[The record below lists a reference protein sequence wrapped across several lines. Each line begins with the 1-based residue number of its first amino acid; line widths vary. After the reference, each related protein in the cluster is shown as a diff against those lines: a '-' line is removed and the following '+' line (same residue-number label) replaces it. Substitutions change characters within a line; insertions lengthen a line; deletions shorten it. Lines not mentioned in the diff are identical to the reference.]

1 MAAAP
6 HRILADK
13 YRLIRP
19 LENGGMGS
27 VWLAE
32 HLALASPVAIKLIT
46 ADVAKTTER
55 LQRFLREARAAAAAR
70 SPHVV
75 QILDYGVHEGTPYIV
90 MELLE
95 GESLAERLLRCGHL
109 GPSETEMIIRHV
121 SRAVTRAHE
130 AGIVHR
136 DLKPANIFITHN
148 EEEEIV
154 KVFDFGIAK
163 ASEALGGGSGLA
175 GSGLAGGLGKA
186 TRTGSFLGTPYYMS
200 PEQLEGGRRS
210 DHRTDIWALGVIA
223 FECLLGRLPFNG
235 QGIGGLVLS
244 VCAHPAPIPSQLGV
258 VPEGFD
264 AWFARACARDLDERF
279 ASAREAAASLR
290 AALGGSPGVEPDRGT
305 GIEPDARAP
314 QPSAPDAPAAAGFRS
329 RLGGA
334 RRTDAGTVISST
346 RVGGARI
353 DMPSSPALDH
363 PVTDSR
369 VTSGAAMDGPAES
382 GSRAPLASAELGAP
396 VGARDAGSAALRST
410 IADPSS
416 ATLHPEEKKHPRPL
430 VILAPIVACVA
441 IALALQGFRRS
452 AVATDGVP
460 RNEAA
465 TVAVQPLAPAPAGLI
480 VLGEGSDLRVSVDG
494 QDIGAVPCEVEGIA
508 PGDHTVVISADARY
522 RPSHHRVHL
531 EPGAVVTVGP
541 VKLEVAKGLATV
553 VAGEGT
559 EGAELSL
566 SIGDSTLR
574 VPELP
579 VQLEIDT
586 AQPHVLHAERSGFEP
601 YHQRLSFDDGE
612 AEKTFAVS
620 LAPLAKDER
629 APKKATKAKGR
640 RTSSRRGRPRPM
652 PATQAARTEAT
663 GTEATGTEAAPA
675 EAPEVAA
682 PSTFTFTA
690 TPQASVLLDGEPLGT
705 TPLYDVPVASGSHR
719 VIFIYG
725 AQRKAML
732 VVGVSGQN
740 KRVSASFRAP
750 REK

>member
-6 HRILADK
+6 HRILGDK

-55 LQRFLREARAAAAAR
+55 LQRFVREARAAAAAR
-70 SPHVV
+70 GPHVI

-95 GESLAERLLRCGHL
+95 GESLAERLQRRGHL
-109 GPSETEMIIRHV
+109 GASETERVVRHV
-121 SRAVTRAHE
+121 SRAITRAHE

-148 EEEEIV
+148 EEEEII

-163 ASEALGGGSGLA
+163 ATEALLGGS
-175 GSGLAGGLGKA
+175 GGLGKA
-186 TRTGSFLGTPYYMS
+186 TRTGSLLGTPYYMS

-244 VCAHPAPIPSQLGV
+244 ICAHAPPVPSRLGV
-258 VPEGFD
+258 VPSGFD
-264 AWFARACARDLDERF
+264 AWFARACARDLNERF
-279 ASAREAAASLR
+279 ASAREAASSLR
-290 AALGGSPGVEPDRGT
+290 AVLGTSLGVEPDGGIGS
-305 GIEPDARAP
+305 GIEPGVRARQSSTA
-314 QPSAPDAPAAAGFRS
+314 DAPEAAGS
-329 RLGGA
+329 GSGLAGE
-334 RRTDAGTVISST
+334 RRTIGGTVISS
-346 RVGGARI
+346 
-353 DMPSSPALDH
+353 
-363 PVTDSR
+363 SR
-369 VTSGAAMDGPAES
+369 VA
-382 GSRAPLASAELGAP
+382 GAP
-396 VGARDAGSAALRST
+396 AGVHAAVLPSIT
-410 IADPSS
+410 ADPSS
-416 ATLHPEEKKHPRPL
+416 ATLDREEKGRPRAL
-430 VILAPIVACVA
+430 LMLAAIVACAA

-452 AVATDGVP
+452 AVAPDGAPASELAV
-460 RNEAA
+460 AA
-465 TVAVQPLAPAPAGLI
+465 AVQPLAPARAGLI
-480 VLGEGSDLRVSVDG
+480 VLGEGSELRASVDG
-494 QDIGAVPCEVEGIA
+494 QDIGPVPCEVEGIA

-531 EPGAVVTVGP
+531 EPGAVATVGP

-553 VAGEGT
+553 VAGDGT
-559 EGAELSL
+559 DGAELSL
-566 SIGDSTLR
+566 SVGDATMR

-586 AQPHVLHAERSGFEP
+586 AQLHVLHAERSGFEP

-620 LAPLAKDER
+620 LAPSAR
-629 APKKATKAKGR
+629 NGSPPRKATKAKGR
-640 RTSSRRGRPRPM
+640 RASSRRGRSRSP
-652 PATQAARTEAT
+652 
-663 GTEATGTEAAPA
+663 
-675 EAPEVAA
+675 
-682 PSTFTFTA
+682 
-690 TPQASVLLDGEPLGT
+690 
-705 TPLYDVPVASGSHR
+705 
-719 VIFIYG
+719 
-725 AQRKAML
+725 
-732 VVGVSGQN
+732 
-740 KRVSASFRAP
+740 SFRAQ

>member
-46 ADVAKTTER
+46 ADVAKTTHR
-55 LQRFLREARAAAAAR
+55 LQRFLREARSAAAAR

-95 GESLAERLLRCGHL
+95 GESLADRLQRRGHL
-109 GPSETEMIIRHV
+109 GPSETEMIIRHI

-148 EEEEIV
+148 EEEEVV

-163 ASEALGGGSGLA
+163 ASEAVGVGNGLA
-175 GSGLAGGLGKA
+175 GSGPAGGLGKA

-244 VCAHPAPIPSQLGV
+244 VCAHPAPVPSQLGV
-258 VPEGFD
+258 VPAGFD

-279 ASAREAAASLR
+279 ASAREASASLR
-290 AALGGSPGVEPDRGT
+290 AALGG
-305 GIEPDARAP
+305 
-314 QPSAPDAPAAAGFRS
+314 
-329 RLGGA
+329 A
-334 RRTDAGTVISST
+334 RRTDGGTVISST
-346 RVGGARI
+346 RIGGARI
-353 DMPSSPALDH
+353 DLPSSPALDH
-363 PVTDSR
+363 PVTDGP
-369 VTSGAAMDGPAES
+369 VTNGAAASGAAES
-382 GSRAPLASAELGAP
+382 GSRAPLASAELG
-396 VGARDAGSAALRST
+396 VSVVARDAGSTALRST
-410 IADPSS
+410 IADPST
-416 ATLHPEEKKHPRPL
+416 ATLHPEEKTPPRPHL
-430 VILAPIVACVA
+430 MILAPIVACVV

-452 AVATDGVP
+452 AVATDGVASH
-460 RNEAA
+460 EDAA

-480 VLGEGSDLRVSVDG
+480 VLGEGRELRVSVDG

-508 PGDHTVVISADARY
+508 PGDHTVVISADSRY
-522 RPSHHRVHL
+522 RPSHHRLHL

-541 VKLEVAKGLATV
+541 VKLEVAKGLANV

-566 SIGDSTLR
+566 SIGDATLR
-574 VPELP
+574 LPELP

-586 AQPHVLHAERSGFEP
+586 AQPHVLHAEKSGFEP

-612 AEKTFAVS
+612 AEKTYAVS
-620 LAPLAKDER
+620 LEPLAKDEP
-629 APKKATKAKGR
+629 APKKAAKAKGR

-652 PATQAARTEAT
+652 PPTRAARTEV
-663 GTEATGTEAAPA
+663 TEAARA
-675 EAPEVAA
+675 EAPEVVA

-690 TPQASVLLDGEPLGT
+690 TPRASVLLDGEPLGT
-705 TPLYDVPVASGSHR
+705 TPLYDVPVAAGSHR

-725 AQRKAML
+725 AQRKAMAIA
-732 VVGVSGQN
+732 GVSGQN
-740 KRVSASFRAP
+740 KRVSASFRPP